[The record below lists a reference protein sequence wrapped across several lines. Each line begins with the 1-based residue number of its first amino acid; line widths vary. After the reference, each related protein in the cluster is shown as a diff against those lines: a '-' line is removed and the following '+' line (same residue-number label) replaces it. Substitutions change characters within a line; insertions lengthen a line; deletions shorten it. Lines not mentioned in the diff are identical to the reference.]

1 MKVTLSDSCAY
12 VGLDEVNFPV
22 EVEGKLLESG
32 SFIIKGEE
40 LLSIGGEHESF
51 DPSFPYWF
59 SACSCAVGET
69 MKHINWLQ
77 PEPELY
83 DFLVDMWSK
92 DLPYEDVKM
101 YCMDL
106 FNKHL
111 LENEWELFDSLLF
124 AQYKREMGELE
135 WTEKKL

>member
-51 DPSFPYWF
+51 GPSFPYWF

-83 DFLVDMWSK
+83 DFLVGMWSR
-92 DLPYEDVKM
+92 DLPYEDVKD
-101 YCMDL
+101 YVEKVFNETIVEGEWKL
-106 FNKHL
+106 FEKL
-111 LENEWELFDSLLF
+111 LDT
-124 AQYKREMGELE
+124 QYEREMGGIE
-135 WTEKKL
+135 WIEKKL